1 MIEKL
6 EVYKKSYELTE
17 IIYRALPEME
27 RFHRFT
33 VGSRMIDCALE
44 MFKWISLA
52 NNTKD
57 KAQRLNYLDGV
68 CTNFEQ
74 LKVYVK
80 ICSDFR
86 IIKIQSQARMYVLI
100 EDISKQLCGWKRVT
114 ENRVTERA

>member
-1 MIEKL
+1 MLEKL

-17 IIYRALPEME
+17 VIYRSLPEME

-33 VGSRMIDCALE
+33 IGTRLVDCALE

-57 KAQRLNYLDGV
+57 KSQRLNYLDGV

-74 LKVYVK
+74 LKVYIK
-80 ICSDFR
+80 ICSDFSL
-86 IIKIQSQARMYVLI
+86 IKIQSQAKLHLPS
-100 EDISKQLCGWKRVT
+100 E
-114 ENRVTERA
+114 